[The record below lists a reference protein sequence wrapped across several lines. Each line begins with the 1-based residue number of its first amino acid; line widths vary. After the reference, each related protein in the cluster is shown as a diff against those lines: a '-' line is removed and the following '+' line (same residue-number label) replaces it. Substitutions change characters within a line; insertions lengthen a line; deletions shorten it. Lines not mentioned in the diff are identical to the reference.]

1 MTTSGTR
8 SFLSTDNL
16 INLQLVFI
24 PIAGALEFFD
34 ASPVLVF
41 ICSALAIIPL
51 AGWMG
56 KSTESLASHVGAG
69 LGGLLNAT
77 FGNAAELII
86 ALVALSK
93 GLDDVVKAS
102 ITGSIIGNALLVLGF
117 SIFIGGLKYR
127 SQRFNATAAS
137 IGTTLLVLS
146 AIALLIPAT
155 FHLVASTDA
164 KERELSMEISVILF
178 LAYIGSLFF
187 SLKTHPELFAGGAED
202 HHQAA
207 MSRNK
212 SLAVLLLS
220 TLGVALMSEILV
232 QTIEPT
238 ARQFGLTE
246 VFIGVI
252 LVAIIGNAAEHSSA
266 VAFALKNKI
275 ELSLNIAVG
284 SSVQVALFI
293 APFLVFAGVL
303 MGQPMNLVFT
313 TFEVVSVA
321 ASVSIVALVAMDGE
335 SNWMEGLML
344 LCVYAILA
352 LAFYNLPA

>member
-1 MTTSGTR
+1 MTNSGSR
-8 SFLSTDNL
+8 SFWSTDNL
-16 INLQLVFI
+16 INIQFVFI
-24 PIAGALEFFD
+24 PIAIGLEFLHANPVFVFL
-34 ASPVLVF
+34 AS
-41 ICSALAIIPL
+41 CLAIIPL

-56 KSTESLASHVGAG
+56 KSTESLASHVGVG
-69 LGGLLNAT
+69 LGALLNAT

-86 ALVALSK
+86 ALIALSN
-93 GLDDVVKAS
+93 GLVDVVKAS

-117 SIFIGGLKYR
+117 SIFVGGLKYPR
-127 SQRFNATAAS
+127 QKFNATAAS

-155 FHLVASTDA
+155 FHFVASTHA

-178 LAYIGSLFF
+178 LAYIGSLIF
-187 SLKTHPELFAGGAED
+187 SLKTHPELFAGGSEEPHPAS
-202 HHQAA
+202 
-207 MSRNK
+207 MTRKK
-212 SLAVLLLS
+212 SLLILLLS
-220 TLGVALMSEILV
+220 TLGVGLMSEILV
-232 QTIEPT
+232 GSIEPT

-246 VFIGVI
+246 VFIGVV

-266 VAFALKNKI
+266 IMFAMKNKI

-284 SSVQVALFI
+284 SSVQVALFL
-293 APFLVFAGVL
+293 APFLVFAGAV
-303 MGQPMNLVFT
+303 MGQPMDLVFT
-313 TFEVVSVA
+313 VFEVVSVA

-352 LAFYNLPA
+352 IAFYNLPV